1 MNTLKFYFESGII
14 QQLTEKKG
22 ERMRQGDNEEN
33 GKVQREGERIT
44 DDWQKERM
52 TEYYRIIYTD
62 AHLFSI
68 MSFWRDLRWH

>member
-1 MNTLKFYFESGII
+1 MNWKKGLNTLKFYFESGII

-44 DDWQKERM
+44 D
-52 TEYYRIIYTD
+52 Y
-62 AHLFSI
+62 
-68 MSFWRDLRWH
+68 

>member
-44 DDWQKERM
+44 DYWQKERKS
-52 TEYYRIIYTD
+52 EYYRLISTD
-62 AHLFSI
+62 THIFSVE
-68 MSFWRDLRWH
+68 SLWTDSRRH